1 MFRSLVND
9 SKTGG
14 TSLDFKLT
22 DGVDLHV
29 ISTPQF
35 KTNQILINFSTQQT
49 EKNITAR
56 SLLADLLE
64 TSTHK
69 YPTQT
74 ALARQM
80 SSLFGAYVG
89 TNVTRFGNL
98 HALRVRASFVNDQYA
113 TLGLTDQ
120 IIDLLREMIFH
131 PLIDNDSFDEPT
143 FTLQRNNLQSSI
155 KALDDDK
162 QFYAGMQL
170 RDLYFAD
177 GSLLKI
183 PSFDRLADLAS
194 LSAESLVT
202 TYREMVANDQINI
215 VVLGNVDEQHIAD
228 KFTQFEFSPRA
239 VNLGPLFYQQAP
251 LTEPRRKTQTQNL
264 NQAKL
269 NLAYQLPIYYQDKDY
284 YASLV
289 MNGILG
295 GSPLSKLFVNVREK
309 ASLAYYASSQHNAF
323 NGLFSIQTGIQS
335 DKQYQVER
343 LIQDQV
349 TAMMQGD
356 FTAELLQEVKD
367 GIINQYETGLDISS
381 NIVEQ
386 ILLDKITQTHTSA
399 DQLIQQVTAVTI
411 TDVMRVAN
419 QLKLQAIYYLNGDL
433 KQ

>member
-1 MFRSLVND
+1 MFRSLGND

-22 DGVDLHV
+22 EGVDLHV

-35 KTNQILINFSTQQT
+35 KTNQILINFSTQQSVG
-49 EKNITAR
+49 NITAR
-56 SLLADLLE
+56 SLVADLLE

-89 TNVTRFGNL
+89 TNVARIGNL
-98 HALRVRASFVNDQYA
+98 HTLRVRASFVNDQYA
-113 TLGLTDQ
+113 MPGLTDQ
-120 IIDLLREMIFH
+120 IIALLHEMIFH
-131 PLIDNDSFDEPT
+131 PLIDNGSFDEPT
-143 FTLQRNNLQSSI
+143 FALQRNNLQSSI
-155 KALDDDK
+155 KALADDK

-170 RDLYFAD
+170 RDLYFTD

-183 PSFDRLADLAS
+183 PSFGQLTDLPN
-194 LSAESLVT
+194 LSAESVVT
-202 TYREMVANDQINI
+202 TYRQMLANDRINI
-215 VVLGNVDEQHIAD
+215 VVLGNVNEQHIAD
-228 KFTQFEFSPRA
+228 EFMQFEFQPRPA
-239 VNLGPLFYQQAP
+239 SFGALFYQQAP
-251 LTEPRRKTQTQNL
+251 VTEPKRKVQTQSL
-264 NQAKL
+264 NQSKL
-269 NLAYQLPIYYQDKDY
+269 NLAYQLPIYYQEKDY

-335 DKQYQVER
+335 ENQPQVER
-343 LIQDQV
+343 LIQAQV
-349 TAMMQGD
+349 TAVTQGEFD
-356 FTAELLQEVKD
+356 AQLLQEVKD

-386 ILLDKITQTHTSA
+386 ILLDKITQSHINAEELVQRIKT
-399 DQLIQQVTAVTI
+399 VTAA
-411 TDVMRVAN
+411 DVMRVAN
-419 QLKLQAIYYLNGDL
+419 QLKLQAVYYLNGDL
-433 KQ
+433 N

>member
-1 MFRSLVND
+1 M
-9 SKTGG
+9 
-14 TSLDFKLT
+14 DFKLT

-35 KTNQILINFSTQQT
+35 KTNQILINFSTQQSK
-49 EKNITAR
+49 KNITAR

-89 TNVTRFGNL
+89 TNVTRMGNL
-98 HALRVRASFVNDQYA
+98 HTLRVRASFVNDQYA
-113 TLGLTDQ
+113 VAGLTDQ
-120 IIDLLREMIFH
+120 IIDLLHEMIFH

-155 KALDDDK
+155 KALADDK

-170 RDLYFAD
+170 RDLYFKD

-183 PSFDRLADLAS
+183 PSFGQLSDLPK

-202 TYREMVANDQINI
+202 TYRDMVVNDRINI
-215 VVLGNVDEQHIAD
+215 VVLGNVDEQHIAEE
-228 KFTQFEFSPRA
+228 FSQFEFQPRSA
-239 VNLGPLFYQQAP
+239 SFGPLFYQQTP
-251 LTEPRRKTQTQNL
+251 IIEPKRKQQTQKL

-269 NLAYQLPIYYQDKDY
+269 NLAYQLPIYYQEKDY

-335 DKQYQVER
+335 ENRKQVER

-349 TAMMQGD
+349 TAVMQGEFD
-356 FTAELLQEVKD
+356 SELLQEVKD
-367 GIINQYETGLDISS
+367 GIVNQYETGLDISS

-386 ILLDKITQTHTSA
+386 VLLDKITQSRTDTQILVQEIKA
-399 DQLIQQVTAVTI
+399 VTAS
-411 TDVMRVAN
+411 DVVHVAN
-419 QLKLQAIYYLNGDL
+419 QLRLQAVYYLNGDL
-433 KQ
+433 N